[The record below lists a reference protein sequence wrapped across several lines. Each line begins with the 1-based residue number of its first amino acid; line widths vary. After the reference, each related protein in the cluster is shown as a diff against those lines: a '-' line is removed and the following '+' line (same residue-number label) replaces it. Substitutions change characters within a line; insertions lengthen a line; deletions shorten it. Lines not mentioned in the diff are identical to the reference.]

1 MEDVDLIMAEDCP
14 LEHFIDPLSRL
25 DIGRRI
31 LRQNRLSTERF
42 GDAGG
47 RTCHEAH
54 FNRDEPCEGCLFQN
68 VVDGGRAERWYLADR
83 DEDGKPPSYYEI
95 SLIPVVD
102 EDGKVTAVQEVI
114 RDATATVAVEQHLI
128 QLSENLGH
136 QTHKLRKD
144 LAELHKAQAALIQ
157 TEKLASLGK
166 LAAGLT
172 HEIHTPLGTLVAN
185 LDVLRYEIN
194 GMKAELTGQDGVS
207 ERLQRM
213 EELLELH
220 DMATSRIQTIIR
232 SLREFAHLD
241 RAVMETVDLHEG
253 IESALNLLTYEI
265 KQRIEIERHYG
276 KIPPVQCRP
285 DAMNQVFMNLL
296 QNAVQAIPDMGRI
309 RIATRLEGDGQIVLE
324 FEDDGKGI
332 PADRLEQIFD
342 PGFTSKPRGVGS
354 GLGLAI
360 AHQTITGH
368 GGTIDVRSKPGEG
381 TRFTLVL
388 PLVQEPV

>member
-1 MEDVDLIMAEDCP
+1 MPEDCP

-25 DIGRRI
+25 DTGRRI
-31 LRQNRLSTERF
+31 LRQNRLSVERF
-42 GDAGG
+42 GDAGN
-47 RTCHEAH
+47 RPCHEAH
-54 FNRDEPCEGCLFQN
+54 FNRDEPCEGCLFQT
-68 VVDGGRAERWYLADR
+68 VVDGGRAERWYLADY
-83 DEDGKPPSYYEI
+83 DVDGKPPSYYEI
-95 SLIPVVD
+95 SLIPMVD

-128 QLSENLGH
+128 ELSESMGH

-172 HEIHTPLGTLVAN
+172 HEIHTPLGTLVSN
-185 LDVLRYEIN
+185 LDVLRHEID
-194 GMKAELTGQDGVS
+194 GLKEELAGNTEALV
-207 ERLQRM
+207 RLGRM

-220 DMATSRIQTIIR
+220 DMATARIQTIIR
-232 SLREFAHLD
+232 SLKQFAHLD
-241 RAVMETVDLHEG
+241 RAVMEKVDLHEG
-253 IESALNLLTYEI
+253 IDAALQLLTYEI
-265 KQRIEIERHYG
+265 KQRIKVDRNYG
-276 KIPPVQCRP
+276 DIPPVHCRP

-296 QNAVQAIPDMGRI
+296 QNAVQAIPDNGWI
-309 RIATRLEGDGQIVLE
+309 RIATRLQGDHHIVLE
-324 FEDDGKGI
+324 FEDNGKGI
-332 PADRLEQIFD
+332 PADRIEKIFD

-368 GGTIDVRSKPGEG
+368 GGTIEVRSKSGEG
-381 TRFTLVL
+381 TLFTLVL
-388 PLVQEPV
+388 PLFQEPV

>member
-1 MEDVDLIMAEDCP
+1 MEDVDLTMAEDCP

-25 DIGRRI
+25 DTGRRI

-42 GDAGG
+42 GEVGG

-68 VVDGGRAERWYLADR
+68 VVDGGRAERWYLADH

-95 SLIPVVD
+95 SLIPIVD
-102 EDGKVTAVQEVI
+102 DDGKVTAVQEVI

-136 QTHKLRKD
+136 QTHTLRKD

-185 LDVLRYEIN
+185 LDVLKHEIDRL
-194 GMKAELTGQDGVS
+194 KTELGDNPEALV
-207 ERLQRM
+207 RLGRM
-213 EELLELH
+213 DELLELH

-232 SLREFAHLD
+232 SLKHFAHLD

-253 IESALNLLTYEI
+253 IESALNLLTYEL
-265 KQRIEIERHYG
+265 KQRIEVDREYG
-276 KIPPVQCRP
+276 AIPPVQCRP

-296 QNAVQAIPDMGRI
+296 QNAVQAIPDTGRI
-309 RIATRLEGDGQIVLE
+309 RIATRLKGDDRVVLE

-332 PADRLEQIFD
+332 PSDRLDKIFD

-360 AHQTITGH
+360 AQQTITGH
-368 GGTIDVRSKPGEG
+368 GGTIEVRSKQGQG
-381 TRFTLVL
+381 TCFTLEL
-388 PLVQEPV
+388 PLVQGSV